1 MLELLL
7 LGGILLRLVMVMPL
21 VSRIVVVGIV
31 EVATCVVWIVL
42 VVEPLI
48 SSGEICVLLLLR
60 LLGKVDLLVGV
71 RILELSALIVVI
83 IVILLVLCRL

>member
-1 MLELLL
+1 
-7 LGGILLRLVMVMPL
+7 MVMPL

-71 RILELSALIVVI
+71 RILELSALI
-83 IVILLVLCRL
+83 IVMILILLELCRL

>member
-1 MLELLL
+1 MA
-7 LGGILLRLVMVMPL
+7 L

-48 SSGEICVLLLLR
+48 SSGEVYVFLLLLR

-71 RILELSALIVVI
+71 RILELSALI
-83 IVILLVLCRL
+83 IVMILILLELCRL

>member
-1 MLELLL
+1 MLELL
-7 LGGILLRLVMVMPL
+7 LGGILLRLVLVVAL
-21 VSRIVVVGIV
+21 VSLIVVEVIV

-48 SSGEICVLLLLR
+48 SSGEIWVLLLLR

-83 IVILLVLCRL
+83 IVILLELCRL